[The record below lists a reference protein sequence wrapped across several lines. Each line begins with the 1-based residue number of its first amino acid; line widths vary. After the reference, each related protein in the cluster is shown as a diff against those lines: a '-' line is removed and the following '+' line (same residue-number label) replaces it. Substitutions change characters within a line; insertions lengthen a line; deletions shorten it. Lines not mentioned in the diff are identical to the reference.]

1 MSEIIIGVDGTER
14 GEDAAAIAD
23 ARLTTLRLSA

>member
-14 GEDAAAIAD
+14 GEDAALESLAAND
-23 ARLTTLRLSA
+23 TARA